1 MGTATG
7 LTSLSIDKMTSQ
19 PDPDLSSLSGL
30 VKLDIKGFMSI
41 SSVRGLSG
49 LKELSIHNCN
59 VDQADALS
67 SLTGVERLTF
77 TRYGIPREI

>member
-30 VKLDIKGFMSI
+30 EKLDIKGLYVYI
-41 SSVRGLSG
+41 LYPG
-49 LKELSIHNCN
+49 
-59 VDQADALS
+59 A
-67 SLTGVERLTF
+67 
-77 TRYGIPREI
+77 